1 MGKRLQYRVTL
12 SDRRTTSPRIDSIE
26 VRWQKVV
33 EETEQNDAGAA
44 AKGPGVAY
52 MGGAGGSSGSA
63 GAVVWGVNGTGS
75 GTSGQP
81 GGGGGGSS
89 AAGADQAGA
98 TGSAPADVVESGGSE
113 ASEMVTGSPV
123 RLTGTGGASG
133 DGGEGVQPGG
143 ARRAFWAV
151 LAAVL
156 VTAAV
161 MPPIAGR
168 RLRDRLTVPTEVPA
182 TATRDARLLKGAG

>member
-1 MGKRLQYRVTL
+1 
-12 SDRRTTSPRIDSIE
+12 
-26 VRWQKVV
+26 
-33 EETEQNDAGAA
+33 
-44 AKGPGVAY
+44 
-52 MGGAGGSSGSA
+52 
-63 GAVVWGVNGTGS
+63 
-75 GTSGQP
+75 
-81 GGGGGGSS
+81 
-89 AAGADQAGA
+89 
-98 TGSAPADVVESGGSE
+98 
-113 ASEMVTGSPV
+113 MVTGSPV

-133 DGGEGVQPGG
+133 DGGEGVPPGG